1 MRLFKLVIAL
11 MLFSILYASI
21 NCVAATEIVNVGNYI
36 ITIECPDQML
46 AVPQSENTIGLQST
60 TNPQNIIILN
70 AYPAQRSNIGL
81 DVIANLAQEYYGV
94 TGREIPST
102 QPIGDIDV
110 GVDRT
115 PGFVTV
121 EKSSE
126 NNAIATIVSWPA
138 PDNKATL
145 GLIEMWNPSEE
156 LAEIIS
162 SIKISIK

>member
-1 MRLFKLVIAL
+1 MRLLKFVMAL
-11 MLFSILYASI
+11 MLFSILDTSI

-36 ITIECPDQML
+36 ISLECPDQMI
-46 AVPQSENTIGLQST
+46 ATPQSETTIGLQSII
-60 TNPQNIIILN
+60 NPQNIIILN
-70 AYPAQRSNIGL
+70 AYPAQRSSIGL

-102 QPIGDIDV
+102 QPIGNIDV

-138 PDNKATL
+138 IDNKAAL
-145 GLIEMWNPSEE
+145 GLIEMWNPSDE
-156 LAEIIS
+156 LAGIIS
-162 SIKISIK
+162 SINVRVK